1 MGLRIFL
8 FQKRKVTNYMNTGNQ
23 FLETERIGKLMKQ
36 YAIPC
41 IISLLVGAL
50 YNIVDQIFIA
60 NASYLGSYGNA
71 ANTVVFPLTVVAL
84 AIAVMVGD
92 GCCAFVSMA
101 LGRSEMD
108 KAKRSVGNAV
118 IMILVGSLVLTVVY
132 LIFADGIIA
141 MFGGTVNKETFHYS
155 QEYFFYITLGIPFY
169 MFGQAMN
176 PIIRADGNPKFAM
189 FSTLAGAAI
198 NIVLDPI
205 FIFVCKWGMMGA
217 AVATVIGQIA
227 TAGLAVWYL
236 LHMKIVKPAS
246 ADYVLKK
253 NICGRTLILGITS
266 FLSQISLVA
275 AMAAINNMLRKYGAL
290 DMIFGQEQYAQIP
303 MAVVGIV
310 MKFFQIVISIVV
322 GMAAGCIPIIG
333 YNMGAEK
340 KMRVRELFTKLLLA
354 EALVGLA
361 ALVLAE
367 GFPRQLIAIFGAA
380 NESSYYTDFAIKAF
394 RIYLC
399 LMVLACVNKACF
411 IFLQA
416 VGKALTST
424 LLSMFREVVFGV
436 GFALLLPIFFG
447 LDGVLYSMPVS
458 DALTFVISAI
468 IIARTYRELN
478 VESDTCK

>member
-1 MGLRIFL
+1 
-8 FQKRKVTNYMNTGNQ
+8 MNTGNQ
-23 FLETERIGKLMKQ
+23 FLGTEHIDRLMRQ

-84 AIAVMVGD
+84 AIAVMIGD

-101 LGRSEMD
+101 LGRNETT

-118 IMILVGSLVLTVVY
+118 VLILVSSLVLTAIY
-132 LIFADGIIA
+132 LIFADSIIA
-141 MFGGTVNKETFHYS
+141 MFGGTVNKETFHHS
-155 QEYFFYITLGIPFY
+155 QEYFFYISLGVPFY

-176 PIIRADGNPKFAM
+176 PVIRADGSPKFAM
-189 FSTLAGAAI
+189 VSTLAGAVI
-198 NIVLDPI
+198 NIILDPI
-205 FIFVCKWGMMGA
+205 FIFGCKWGMMGA
-217 AVATVIGQIA
+217 AVATVIGQVA
-227 TAGLAVWYL
+227 TAILAVWYL
-236 LHMKIVKPAS
+236 LHMKIIRPAS
-246 ADYVLKK
+246 GDYSLQG
-253 NICGRTLILGITS
+253 NICRRMLTLGITS

-275 AMAAINNMLRKYGAL
+275 AMAAINNMLRKYGSL
-290 DMIFGQEQYAQIP
+290 DAVFGQEQYAQIP

-322 GMAAGCIPIIG
+322 GMAAGCIPIVG
-333 YNMGAEK
+333 YNMGAGK
-340 KMRVRELFTKLLLA
+340 KQRVRELFTRLLIA
-354 EALVGLA
+354 EALVGA
-361 ALVLAE
+361 VALVLAE
-367 GFPRQLIAIFGAA
+367 GFPRQLIDIFGAA

-394 RIYLC
+394 RTYLC
-399 LMVLACVNKACF
+399 MMILACINKACF

-416 VGKALTST
+416 TGKALAST

-436 GFALLLPIFFG
+436 GFALLLPVFFG

-458 DALTFVISAI
+458 DILTFLISAVI
-468 IIARTYRELN
+468 IVKTYQELKQE
-478 VESDTCK
+478 VRS